1 MDKLIEQF
9 SLGLFFWQLLLFIVL
24 VLILS
29 KYAWKPILN
38 AVNEREE
45 GIKDAL
51 EAADNARKE
60 IANLTADNERILREA
75 RVERDGI
82 LKEAR
87 EMKEA
92 IITEAKDEAQAQA
105 NKVIE
110 KAQQTIESEKQAAI
124 AELRSQVASLS
135 LGIAE
140 KVIKEQLADD
150 KKQVKLVE
158 DMLKEVSIN

>member
-1 MDKLIEQF
+1 MEKLIEQF

-24 VLILS
+24 VLILA

-51 EAADNARKE
+51 EEADKARKE
-60 IANLTADNERILREA
+60 IENLTADNERILKEA
-75 RVERDGI
+75 RIERDGI

-87 EMKEA
+87 EMKDA
-92 IITEAKDEAQAQA
+92 IITEAKEEAQAQA

-110 KAQQTIESEKQAAI
+110 QAQQTIESEKQAAI
-124 AELRSQVASLS
+124 ADLKNQVASLS

-150 KKQVKLVE
+150 KKQVKLVD
-158 DMLKEVSIN
+158 DMLKDVSIN